1 MLKKLLKYEFKATR
15 RTYGG
20 LYLVWLLVGL
30 LLGVSMRNM
39 VEVEMGNSSGWQIAP
54 ILMLIYAGIPI
65 ATGVVCIMTILQRF
79 TKNLLG
85 REGYLMHTLPV
96 NEYQLVGSKLISSLV
111 WVVCSVG
118 VGLLSIVLLMLGLC
132 AFQSPKRIIAS
143 GIIDGV
149 PYERVVTY
157 TWGDLWGILR
167 QQLAQLGG
175 SFWASAAWSLLVG
188 LLGTAVFILCIYAAC
203 MVGHLFRKHTTVA
216 SIAAF
221 FLFQSVQS
229 KLGGTA
235 GVSSLIQITLQST
248 NVLPE
253 STPAAYPWVNL
264 LIMVLFGA
272 AYFVTASWLMK
283 NKLDLE

>member
-1 MLKKLLKYEFKATR
+1 MLKKLLKYEFKATS

-20 LYLVWLLVGL
+20 LYLVWLLLGL

-39 VEVEMGNSSGWQIAP
+39 VETEDPNGWQIGSV
-54 ILMLIYAGIPI
+54 LMLLYAGITI
-65 ATGVVCIMTILQRF
+65 AAGVVCITTILQRF

-111 WVVCSVG
+111 WVVCSAG

-132 AFQSPKRIIAS
+132 AFQSPQRILAS
-143 GIIDGV
+143 GTIDGV
-149 PYERVVTY
+149 PYERAVTY

-175 SFWASAAWSLLVG
+175 SFWASTAWSLFVG
-188 LLGTAVFILCIYAAC
+188 LLGTAVLILCIYAAC

-216 SIAAF
+216 SIVAF

-229 KLGGTA
+229 RLGGTA
-235 GVSSLIQITLQST
+235 GVSSLIRITIHSA
-248 NVLPE
+248 NVLPD

-272 AYFVTASWLMK
+272 VYFVTASWLMK

>member
-1 MLKKLLKYEFKATR
+1 MLKNLLKYEFKATS

-20 LYLVWLLVGL
+20 LYLVWLLLGL

-39 VEVEMGNSSGWQIAP
+39 VETENPNGWQIGSV
-54 ILMLIYAGIPI
+54 LMLLYVGITI
-65 ATGVVCIMTILQRF
+65 AAGVVCITTILQRF

-111 WVVCSVG
+111 WVVCSAG
-118 VGLLSIVLLMLGLC
+118 VGLLSIVMMVVGLC
-132 AFQSPKRIIAS
+132 AFRSTTEGLVTGTDS
-143 GIIDGV
+143 FGN
-149 PYERVVTY
+149 YVTY
-157 TWGDLWGILR
+157 TWGQFLSIVGDE
-167 QQLAQLGG
+167 LAGLGG
-175 SFWASAAWSLLVG
+175 KFWMTVAWDVFVG
-188 LLGTAVFILCIYAAC
+188 LVAVAVLILCIYAAC
-203 MVGHLFRKHTTVA
+203 MVGHLFRKHTTAA
-216 SIAAF
+216 SIVAF

-235 GVSSLIQITLQST
+235 GVSSLIRITIHSA
-248 NVLPE
+248 NVLPD
-253 STPAAYPWVNL
+253 STPAVYPWVNL

>member
-1 MLKKLLKYEFKATR
+1 MLKKLLKYEFKATS

-20 LYLVWLLVGL
+20 LYLVWLLLGL
-30 LLGVSMRNM
+30 LLGISMRNM
-39 VEVEMGNSSGWQIAP
+39 VETENPNGWQIWMV
-54 ILMLIYAGIPI
+54 LMLLYVGITI
-65 ATGVVCIMTILQRF
+65 AAGVVCIMTIIQRF
-79 TKNLLG
+79 TKNLLE

-111 WVVCSVG
+111 WVVCSAG

-132 AFQSPKRIIAS
+132 AFQSPQRILAS
-143 GIIDGV
+143 GTIDGV

-175 SFWASAAWSLLVG
+175 SFWASTAWSLFVG
-188 LLGTAVFILCIYAAC
+188 LLGTAVLILCIYAAC
-203 MVGHLFRKHTTVA
+203 MVGHLFRKHTTAA
-216 SIAAF
+216 SIVAF

-235 GVSSLIQITLQST
+235 GVSSLIRITIRSA

-253 STPAAYPWVNL
+253 STSAAYPWVNL

>member
-1 MLKKLLKYEFKATR
+1 M
-15 RTYGG
+15 
-20 LYLVWLLVGL
+20 
-30 LLGVSMRNM
+30 
-39 VEVEMGNSSGWQIAP
+39 
-54 ILMLIYAGIPI
+54 
-65 ATGVVCIMTILQRF
+65 
-79 TKNLLG
+79 
-85 REGYLMHTLPV
+85 
-96 NEYQLVGSKLISSLV
+96 
-111 WVVCSVG
+111 
-118 VGLLSIVLLMLGLC
+118 
-132 AFQSPKRIIAS
+132 
-143 GIIDGV
+143 
-149 PYERVVTY
+149 
-157 TWGDLWGILR
+157 
-167 QQLAQLGG
+167 
-175 SFWASAAWSLLVG
+175 G

-235 GVSSLIQITLQST
+235 GVFNLIWITLQST

-253 STPAAYPWVNL
+253 SIPAAYPWVNL

>member
-1 MLKKLLKYEFKATR
+1 MLKSLLKYEFKATC

-20 LYLVWLLVGL
+20 LYLVWLLLGL

-39 VEVEMGNSSGWQIAP
+39 VETENPNGWQIGSV
-54 ILMLIYAGIPI
+54 LMLLYVGITI
-65 ATGVVCIMTILQRF
+65 AAGVVCITTILQRF

-85 REGYLMHTLPV
+85 HEGYLMHTLPV

-111 WVVCSVG
+111 WVVCSAG

-132 AFQSPKRIIAS
+132 AFQSPQRILAS
-143 GIIDGV
+143 GTIDGV

-167 QQLAQLGG
+167 QQLAQLDG
-175 SFWASAAWSLLVG
+175 SFWASAAWSLFVG
-188 LLGTAVFILCIYAAC
+188 LLSTAVLILCIYAAC
-203 MVGHLFRKHTTVA
+203 MVGHLFRKHSTVA

-235 GVSSLIQITLQST
+235 GVSNLIRITIQST

-272 AYFVTASWLMK
+272 TYFVTASWLMK
-283 NKLDLE
+283 KKLDLE

>member
-1 MLKKLLKYEFKATR
+1 MLIKLLKYEFKATS

-20 LYLVWLLVGL
+20 LYLVWLLLGL

-39 VEVEMGNSSGWQIAP
+39 VETENPNGWQIGSV
-54 ILMLIYAGIPI
+54 LMLLYAGITI
-65 ATGVVCIMTILQRF
+65 AAGVVCITTILQRF

-111 WVVCSVG
+111 WVVCSAG

-132 AFQSPKRIIAS
+132 AFQSPQSILAS
-143 GIIDGV
+143 GTIDGV

-175 SFWASAAWSLLVG
+175 SFWASTAWSLFVG
-188 LLGTAVFILCIYAAC
+188 LLGTAVLILCIYAAC
-203 MVGHLFRKHTTVA
+203 MVGHLFRKHSTVA

-229 KLGGTA
+229 RLGGTA
-235 GVSSLIQITLQST
+235 GVSNLIRITIQST
-248 NVLPE
+248 NVLPD

-272 AYFVTASWLMK
+272 VYFVTASWLMK
-283 NKLDLE
+283 RKLDLE

>member
-1 MLKKLLKYEFKATR
+1 MLKQLLKYEFKATGR
-15 RTYGG
+15 VYGG
-20 LYLVWLLVGL
+20 LYLAILAVAALMGSFFRADSLPEELIAVMMMIYLALAVAIVVVTLL
-30 LLGVSMRNM
+30 
-39 VEVEMGNSSGWQIAP
+39 
-54 ILMLIYAGIPI
+54 
-65 ATGVVCIMTILQRF
+65 TTIQRF
-79 TKNLLG
+79 TRNLLG

-111 WVVCSVG
+111 WVVCSAG

-132 AFQSPKRIIAS
+132 AFQSPQRILAS
-143 GIIDGV
+143 GTIDGV

-157 TWGDLWGILR
+157 TWGDLWDILR

-175 SFWASAAWSLLVG
+175 SFWASAAWSLFVG
-188 LLGTAVFILCIYAAC
+188 LLGTAVLILCIYAAC
-203 MVGHLFRKHTTVA
+203 MVGHLFRKHSTVA

-235 GVSSLIQITLQST
+235 GVSNLIRITIQST
-248 NVLPE
+248 NVLPD

>member
-1 MLKKLLKYEFKATR
+1 MLKNLLKYEFKATR

-20 LYLVWLLVGL
+20 LYLVWLLLGL

-39 VEVEMGNSSGWQIAP
+39 VETENPNGWQIWMV
-54 ILMLIYAGIPI
+54 LMLLYTGITI
-65 ATGVVCIMTILQRF
+65 AAGVVCITTILQRF
-79 TKNLLG
+79 TKNLLE

-111 WVVCSVG
+111 WVVCSAG

-132 AFQSPKRIIAS
+132 AFQSPQRILAS
-143 GIIDGV
+143 GTIDGV

-175 SFWASAAWSLLVG
+175 SFWASAAWSLFVG
-188 LLGTAVFILCIYAAC
+188 LLGTAVLILCIYAAC
-203 MVGHLFRKHTTVA
+203 MVGHLFRKHTTAA
-216 SIAAF
+216 SIVAF

-235 GVSSLIQITLQST
+235 GVSSLIRITIQSA
-248 NVLPE
+248 NILPD

-272 AYFVTASWLMK
+272 VYFVTASWLMK

>member
-1 MLKKLLKYEFKATR
+1 MLKKLLKYEFKAIR

-20 LYLVWLLVGL
+20 LYLVWLLLGL

-39 VEVEMGNSSGWQIAP
+39 VETENPNGWQIGSV
-54 ILMLIYAGIPI
+54 LMLLYVGITI
-65 ATGVVCIMTILQRF
+65 AAGVVCITTILQRF

-111 WVVCSVG
+111 WVVCSAG
-118 VGLLSIVLLMLGLC
+118 VGLLSTLMIVVGLC
-132 AFQSPKRIIAS
+132 AFRSTTEGLVTGTDS
-143 GIIDGV
+143 FGN
-149 PYERVVTY
+149 YVTY
-157 TWGDLWGILR
+157 TWGQFLSIVGDE
-167 QQLAQLGG
+167 LAGLGG
-175 SFWASAAWSLLVG
+175 KFWMTVAWDVFVG
-188 LLGTAVFILCIYAAC
+188 LVAVAVLILCIYAAC

-235 GVSSLIQITLQST
+235 GVSNLIWITIQST
-248 NVLPE
+248 NVLPD

>member
-1 MLKKLLKYEFKATR
+1 MLKKLLKYEFKATS

-20 LYLVWLLVGL
+20 LYLVWLLLGL

-39 VEVEMGNSSGWQIAP
+39 VETENPNGWQIGSV
-54 ILMLIYAGIPI
+54 LMLLYVGITI
-65 ATGVVCIMTILQRF
+65 AAGVVCITTILQRF

-85 REGYLMHTLPV
+85 REGYLMHPLPV

-111 WVVCSVG
+111 WVVCSVV

-132 AFQSPKRIIAS
+132 AFQSPQRILAS
-143 GIIDGV
+143 GTIDGV
-149 PYERVVTY
+149 PYERVVTS

-175 SFWASAAWSLLVG
+175 SFWASTAWSLFVG
-188 LLGTAVFILCIYAAC
+188 LLGTAVLILCIYAAC
-203 MVGHLFRKHTTVA
+203 MVGHLFRKHSTVA

-229 KLGGTA
+229 RLGGTA
-235 GVSSLIQITLQST
+235 GVSNLIRITIQST
-248 NVLPE
+248 NVLPD

>member
-1 MLKKLLKYEFKATR
+1 MLKKLLKYEFKATS

-20 LYLVWLLVGL
+20 LYLVWLLLGL

-39 VEVEMGNSSGWQIAP
+39 VETENPNGWQIGSV
-54 ILMLIYAGIPI
+54 LMLLYAGITI
-65 ATGVVCIMTILQRF
+65 AAGVVCITTILQRF

-111 WVVCSVG
+111 WVVCSAG
-118 VGLLSIVLLMLGLC
+118 VGLLSIVMMVVGLC
-132 AFQSPKRIIAS
+132 AFRSTTEGLVTGTDS
-143 GIIDGV
+143 FGN
-149 PYERVVTY
+149 YVTY
-157 TWGDLWGILR
+157 TWGQFLSIVGDE
-167 QQLAQLGG
+167 LAGLGG
-175 SFWASAAWSLLVG
+175 KFWMTVAWDVFVG
-188 LLGTAVFILCIYAAC
+188 LVAVAVLILCIYAAC

-235 GVSSLIQITLQST
+235 GVSSLIRITIHSA
-248 NVLPE
+248 NVLPD
-253 STPAAYPWVNL
+253 STPAVYPWVNL

>member
-1 MLKKLLKYEFKATR
+1 MLKKLLKYEFKATS

-20 LYLVWLLVGL
+20 LYLVWLLLGL

-39 VEVEMGNSSGWQIAP
+39 VEAENPNGWQIGSV
-54 ILMLIYAGIPI
+54 LMLLYVGITI
-65 ATGVVCIMTILQRF
+65 AAGVVCITTLLQRF

-111 WVVCSVG
+111 WVVCSAG
-118 VGLLSIVLLMLGLC
+118 VGLLSIVLLLLGLC
-132 AFQSPKRIIAS
+132 AFQNPQRILAS
-143 GIIDGV
+143 GTIDGV

-157 TWGDLWGILR
+157 TWGDLWDILR

-175 SFWASAAWSLLVG
+175 SFWASAAWSLFVG
-188 LLGTAVFILCIYAAC
+188 LLGTAVLILCIYAAC

-229 KLGGTA
+229 RLGGTA
-235 GVSSLIQITLQST
+235 GVSNLIRITIQST

-283 NKLDLE
+283 RKLDLE

>member
-1 MLKKLLKYEFKATR
+1 MLKKLLKYEFKATS

-20 LYLVWLLVGL
+20 LYLVWLLLGL

-39 VEVEMGNSSGWQIAP
+39 VEAENPNGWQIGSV
-54 ILMLIYAGIPI
+54 LMLLYVGITI
-65 ATGVVCIMTILQRF
+65 AAGVVCITTILQRF

-111 WVVCSVG
+111 WVVCSAG

-132 AFQSPKRIIAS
+132 AFQNPQRILAS
-143 GIIDGV
+143 GTIDGV

-157 TWGDLWGILR
+157 TWGDLWDILR

-175 SFWASAAWSLLVG
+175 SFWASAAWSLFVG
-188 LLGTAVFILCIYAAC
+188 LLGTAVLILCIYAAC
-203 MVGHLFRKHTTVA
+203 MVGHLFRKHSTVA

-229 KLGGTA
+229 RLGGTA
-235 GVSSLIQITLQST
+235 GVSNLIRITIQST

-283 NKLDLE
+283 RKLDLE

>member
-1 MLKKLLKYEFKATR
+1 MLKKLLKYEFKATS

-20 LYLVWLLVGL
+20 LYLVWLLLGL

-39 VEVEMGNSSGWQIAP
+39 VETEDPNGWQIGSV
-54 ILMLIYAGIPI
+54 LMLLYVGITI
-65 ATGVVCIMTILQRF
+65 AAGVVCITTIVQRF

-96 NEYQLVGSKLISSLV
+96 NEYELIGSKLISSLV
-111 WVVCSVG
+111 WVVCSAG

-132 AFQSPKRIIAS
+132 AFQSPQRILAS
-143 GIIDGV
+143 GTIDGV

-175 SFWASAAWSLLVG
+175 SFWASAAWSLFVG
-188 LLGTAVFILCIYAAC
+188 LLGTAVLILCIYAAC
-203 MVGHLFRKHTTVA
+203 MVGHLFRKHSTVA

-235 GVSSLIQITLQST
+235 GVSNLIRITIQST
-248 NVLPE
+248 NVLPD